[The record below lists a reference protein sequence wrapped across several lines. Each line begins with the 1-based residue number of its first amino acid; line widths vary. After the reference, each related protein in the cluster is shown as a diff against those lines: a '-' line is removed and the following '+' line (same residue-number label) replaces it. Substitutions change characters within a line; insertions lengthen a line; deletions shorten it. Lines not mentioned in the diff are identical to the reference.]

1 MSIVTLADAKL
12 HLRVTGDDENTLIQA
27 HLNAA
32 EIMAAKW
39 MGRTVFADQSALSTA
54 RAAVPSQLSAAT
66 TAYIAAVDA
75 AALLADETEASIALE
90 AAELDY
96 QKAQTAARMTHAGIV
111 IDDLIKSA
119 VLLTVG
125 ALYADREMA
134 EPPQAAQHLLQ
145 PHKLYG

>member
-12 HLRVTGDDENTLIQA
+12 HLRVTGGDEDTLIQA

-32 EIMAAKW
+32 ELLAASW
-39 MGRTVFADQSALSTA
+39 MGRSIYADSTALTTA
-54 RAAVPSQLSAAT
+54 RAAVPAALSAAT

-75 AALLADETEASIALE
+75 AALLEDATEAGIALD
-90 AAELDY
+90 AADADY
-96 QKAQTAARMTHAGIV
+96 LQAQTSARMTHAGVV
-111 IDDLIKSA
+111 INDLIKSA

-125 ALYADREMA
+125 ALYADRELD
-134 EPPQAAQHLLQ
+134 EPPRAAQHLLQ

>member
-1 MSIVTLADAKL
+1 MSIVTLAEAKL

-32 EIMAAKW
+32 EILSAKW
-39 MGRTVFADQSALSTA
+39 LGRTIYADASALSTA
-54 RAAVPSQLSAAT
+54 RGAVPGQLSTAT
-66 TAYIAAVDA
+66 TAYIAAVNTA
-75 AALLADETEASIALE
+75 AVLTDETEASIALD

-125 ALYADREMA
+125 ALYADRETA
-134 EPPQAAQHLLQ
+134 EPPKAAQHLLQ